1 MSRRKRRHS
10 PRRLPVMDI
19 PSKANRILNIVL
31 IGMVLILVRV
41 WHLAVIQYDDK
52 AEEAARPRKRVVIV
66 PAKRATI
73 RDRFNI
79 PLAVNKVKYEAAVY
93 YSQIKE
99 IPSVK
104 WETLGGGKKVKK
116 FKRREYI
123 EELSE
128 LLGTELG
135 MDPERIE
142 DLIHSKAVFFHNIP
156 FVLKEDIPEATYY
169 RLKMLEKDWPG
180 ICARRVPKREYPF
193 GPVASDIIGYM
204 GSINRSEYEAIIGEI
219 NSLRT
224 ALEEY
229 DEGGEPKWPEGF
241 ETVQQVKN
249 RLRNL
254 EEHAYSINDY
264 VGKSG
269 IEGKCED
276 NLRGYWGK
284 KVFYSDAKG
293 HFLHELPGAR
303 PPRAGNRLLLT
314 ISVELQEYA
323 EELLIR
329 NENIRGGPSDEE
341 VSFPWIRGGAVIAMD
356 PKNGEVLALAGYPR
370 FDPNDF
376 IASGNSSL
384 DLKKQKNIVKW
395 FEEDNYIGR
404 IWDQLV
410 PLEKEEYDS
419 ETESIGKKSLYLTWE
434 GYLDFI
440 LPEKHEVR
448 DSLRAVGNLSGAV
461 ELQRNVE
468 SMLRLSGQENL
479 YAVFD
484 VVYRDVKTTPYKK
497 DWDEEF
503 IATVK
508 EAVDSHPA
516 EFFALKRKLEPY
528 FDTVKDNYNKVFVV
542 DLCRIL
548 VQHEFFS
555 PSLLDVVGRQSFA
568 EYRSLSSAYSALFRE
583 VKEMVSIL
591 YHEHHFKPWRSEH
604 QKEFLRQKRED
615 EVVRGVYAK
624 PYLDYL
630 DQVEREHFTSF
641 WERNRF
647 DILHCFLTGRGLS
660 SSLELKPYR
669 DYFLSWHK
677 EITQGAHQGL
687 PWFGHYCKL
696 GRQLSEMEEAL
707 ANRYLRSMRSFDEL
721 DRPLLGKYRNLRRK
735 NYRCLEKHLAS
746 AFYPRYGYGFA
757 RSHAYRQ
764 ASIQGSIF
772 KLVTAYEALVQR
784 YYKGVGL
791 HRMNPLE
798 IVDKVEKAGNIWK
811 IGYFAD
817 GRPIPRVYKGGRMPK
832 SLSRNIGKAD
842 LVTAIERSSNP
853 YFALLAGDCLESPE
867 DLCSAARLFGYGK
880 RTGIDLPGEIAGKVP
895 DDLDVDRTN
904 LYATAIGQGS
914 LVVTPLQTSIMLS
927 TFANGGDV
935 LKPKIIKLSVGGRA
949 QADKQQFEYQESL
962 SYIGVDFPLFS
973 LESELKRESAVFEV
987 PVVVE
992 RQIDMPEPLREM
1004 IFQGMRRVVQGAAP
1018 SGLAYL
1024 YESDREA
1031 IDAYKRMRPFMIG
1044 KTSSSESMEQINL
1057 SRKDGV
1063 KKTTHGWF
1071 GCVALDEND
1080 QPELVVVTYLRFA
1093 GRGKDAIPLSAQIID
1108 KWRQIKKNK
1117 S

>member
-1 MSRRKRRHS
+1 MSRRKRRHFR
-10 PRRLPVMDI
+10 RRLPALDI
-19 PSKANRILNIVL
+19 PGKANRILNIVL
-31 IGMVLILVRV
+31 IGMILILVRV

-52 AEEAARPRKRVVIV
+52 VQEAARPRKRVVIV

-104 WETLGGGKKVKK
+104 WEVGDGGKKIKK

-123 EELSE
+123 EKFSE
-128 LLGTELG
+128 LLGVELG
-135 MDPERIE
+135 MDFERIE

-156 FVLKEDIPEATYY
+156 FVLKEDISEATYY

-180 ICARRVPKREYPF
+180 ICARRVPKREYPW

-229 DEGGEPKWPEGF
+229 EEGEEPKWPEGF

-303 PPRAGNRLLLT
+303 TPRAGNRLLLT
-314 ISVELQEYA
+314 ISAELQEYA
-323 EELLIR
+323 EKLLIR
-329 NENIRGGPSDEE
+329 NEKIRASSSDEG
-341 VSFPWIRGGAVIAMD
+341 VSFPWIRGGAIVAMD
-356 PKNGEVLALAGYPR
+356 PKNGEVLALAGHPR

-376 IASGNSSL
+376 IASGNSAL

-395 FEEDNYIGR
+395 FEDDNYVGR

-410 PLEKEEYDS
+410 PLEKEEYDPEAGS
-419 ETESIGKKSLYLTWE
+419 TGKKSLYLTWE
-434 GYLDFI
+434 SYLDFI

-448 DSLRAVGNLSGAV
+448 DALRTVGNLSGAV
-461 ELQRNVE
+461 ELQRDVE
-468 SMLRLSGQENL
+468 SMLHLSGQGNL

-484 VVYRDVKTTPYKK
+484 AVYRDEKTIPYKN
-497 DWDEEF
+497 DWDEEVVST
-503 IATVK
+503 IK
-508 EAVDSHPA
+508 EAVDSRPA
-516 EFFALKRKLEPY
+516 EFFALRRKLEPY
-528 FDTVKDNYNKVFVV
+528 FSSVKDNYNKVFVV

-555 PSLLDVVGRQSFA
+555 SPLLKVVGGQSFA
-568 EYRSLSSAYSALFRE
+568 EYRSLSSAYAALGRE
-583 VKEMVSIL
+583 VKEMVRIL

-615 EVVRGVYAK
+615 EVARGVYAK

-630 DQVEREHFTSF
+630 DQVEKEHFISF
-641 WERNRF
+641 WERSRF
-647 DILHCFLTGRGLS
+647 DILHCFLTGRGLA

-677 EITQGAHQGL
+677 EISQGAHQGL
-687 PWFGHYCKL
+687 PWLGHYRKL
-696 GRQLSEMEEAL
+696 GRQLGGMEETL
-707 ANRYLRSMRSFDEL
+707 ADRYLKSMRSFDEL

-735 NYRCLEKHLAS
+735 NNRCLEKHLAS

-798 IVDKVEKAGNIWK
+798 IVDKVEKAGNTWR

-832 SLSRNIGKAD
+832 SLSRNIGKTD

-867 DLCSAARLFGYGK
+867 DLSSAARLFGYGN

-895 DDLDVDRTN
+895 DDLDADRTN

-914 LVVTPLQTSIMLS
+914 LVVTPLQTSVMLS

-962 SYIGVDFPLFS
+962 AYAGIDFPLFS
-973 LESELKRESAVFEV
+973 LESECGRESAVFET
-987 PVVVE
+987 PIVVD
-992 RQIDMPEPLREM
+992 RQIDMPGPIREM
-1004 IFQGMRRVVQGAAP
+1004 IFQGMRRALQAAGP
-1018 SGLAYL
+1018 SGFAYL
-1024 YESDREA
+1024 YENDQEA
-1031 IDAYKRMRPFMIG
+1031 IEAYKRMRPFMIG

-1057 SRKDGV
+1057 SRKEGV

-1080 QPELVVVTYLRFA
+1080 DPELVVVVYLRFA
-1093 GRGKDAIPLSAQIID
+1093 GRGKDAIPLAAQIID
-1108 KWRQIKKNK
+1108 KWRQIKTNQP
-1117 S
+1117 